1 MGSARAAVAELVAT
15 FALVFIGAGASITSG
30 SGLDLTG
37 VALAHGLVLA
47 AMIASTAHV
56 GGGLVNPAASVGL
69 WVAGRLTTT
78 RAAVLVVAE
87 ILGAVAAAFL
97 LRYLVPE
104 TAFTS
109 ASGGTPVISSAVPAG
124 KAIVIEAVCTF
135 FLVFAAF
142 ALVVDGRRSSR
153 TAAAFAVGAV
163 YAFGIMAFG
172 PFTGAAM
179 NPARWLGPAIAS
191 GSWANWYV
199 WIVGPVSGA
208 VIAAVLY
215 SALFLRDRSCAT
227 P

>member
-1 MGSARAAVAELVAT
+1 MESARAAVAELVAA
-15 FALVFIGAGASITSG
+15 FALVFIGAGASIMSG

-47 AMIASTAHV
+47 AMIASTAHL
-56 GGGLVNPAASVGL
+56 GGGLANPAASVAL

-87 ILGAVAAAFL
+87 VLGAVAAAFL

-104 TAFTS
+104 SAFTS
-109 ASGGTPVISSAVPAG
+109 ASGGTPLVFSTVPAG

-142 ALVVDGRRSSR
+142 ALLVDGRGSSK

-163 YAFGIMAFG
+163 YAVGIMAFG
-172 PFTGAAM
+172 PLTGAAM
-179 NPARWLGPAIAS
+179 NPARWLGPAFAS
-191 GSWANWYV
+191 GSWSDWYV
-199 WIVGPVSGA
+199 WMVGPVSGA

-215 SALFLRDRSCAT
+215 SALFLRDRSPAT